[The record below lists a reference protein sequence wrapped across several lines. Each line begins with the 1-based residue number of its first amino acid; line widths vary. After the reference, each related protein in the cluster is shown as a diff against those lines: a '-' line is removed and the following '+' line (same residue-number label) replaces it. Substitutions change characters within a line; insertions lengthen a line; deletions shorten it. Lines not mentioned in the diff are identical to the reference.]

1 MKKSVNILSKVVP
14 ALFTLAAILNLIFN
28 NEFWGF
34 EGNIILNAAILFLGT
49 PMYQRLCRE
58 ISKKTTPKTA
68 VKLLIPLGADAFVFL
83 LVGFISILTG
93 KLDGVVLYILLA
105 TIALSSVYFL
115 YLLYLWKYYG
125 LR

>member
-58 ISKKTTPKTA
+58 ISKKATPKTA